1 MGDAALGELML
12 HLRSLYGG
20 DAEQALLQLAR
31 EIGAERTAALI
42 EQARLPQLRCPR
54 CAHNGFY
61 RHGKANNLQR
71 YRCQR
76 CGRTFNCLTNTPL
89 ARLRL
94 KDRWP
99 AYFDSL
105 RDPACTVH
113 RAADQVGVHANTSFR
128 WRHRMLDWVKYDRPR
143 TLQGIVEVDETFLLE
158 SEKGNKQLVRRARK
172 RGGVARRRGISAEQV
187 NIVVARD
194 RAGAT
199 VDFVAG
205 RGALKVASLDTHL
218 LPKLERELERDT
230 LLVTDGNPVYA
241 RFARKARIA
250 HSCVNV
256 SEGVRVKGPIHVQ
269 NVNAYHSRFK
279 AWLRHFHGV
288 ATRYLNNYLG
298 WRWAIDMKRID
309 DATRFLRAA
318 LGVFTT

>member
-1 MGDAALGELML
+1 MGDAALGELLL

-20 DAEQALLQLAR
+20 DAEHALLQLAR
-31 EIGAERTAALI
+31 EIGADRTAALI
-42 EQARLPQLRCPR
+42 EQARLPQLCCPR
-54 CAHNGFY
+54 CTHNGFY

-76 CGRTFNCLTNTPL
+76 CGRTYNCLTNTPL

-94 KDRWP
+94 KDRWL
-99 AYFDSL
+99 AYCDSL

-128 WRHRMLDWVKYDRPR
+128 WRHRFLDWVKHDRPR
-143 TLQGIVEVDETFLLE
+143 SLQGIVEVDETFLLE
-158 SEKGNKQLVRRARK
+158 SEKGNQQLRHRRARK
-172 RGGVARRRGISAEQV
+172 RGGAARRRGISAEQV

-194 RAGAT
+194 RGGRT

-205 RGALKVASLDTHL
+205 RGALKIASLVSHL
-218 LPKLERELERDT
+218 LPKLESDVR
-230 LLVTDGNPVYA
+230 LVTDGNPVYT
-241 RFARKARIA
+241 RFAHKARIA
-250 HSCVNV
+250 HNCVNV
-256 SEGVRVKGPIHVQ
+256 SEGIRVKGVIHVQ

-279 AWLRHFHGV
+279 EWLRHFHGV
-288 ATRYLNNYLG
+288 ATRYLSNYLG
-298 WRWAIDMKRID
+298 WRWAIDLRRID
-309 DATRFLRAA
+309 DARRFLRAA

>member
-42 EQARLPQLRCPR
+42 EQARLPQLCCPR
-54 CAHNGFY
+54 CTHTGFY

-71 YRCQR
+71 YRCRR

-94 KDRWP
+94 KDRWS

-128 WRHRMLDWVKYDRPR
+128 WRHRMLDRVNDDRPR
-143 TLQGIVEVDETFLLE
+143 TLTGIVEADETFLLE
-158 SEKGNKQLVRRARK
+158 SEKGNKQLVHRRARK

-194 RAGAT
+194 RTGGT
-199 VDFVAG
+199 IDFVAG
-205 RGALKVASLDTHL
+205 RGALKVARLDTHL
-218 LPKLERELERDT
+218 LPKLERDV
-230 LLVTDGNPVYA
+230 LLLTDGNPVYA
-241 RFARKARIA
+241 RFARKAGIR
-250 HSCVNV
+250 HRGLNLSK
-256 SEGVRVKGPIHVQ
+256 GVRVEGAWHIQ

-279 AWLRHFHGV
+279 EWLRHFHGV
-288 ATRYLNNYLG
+288 ATRYLDNYLG
-298 WRWAIDMKRID
+298 WRWAIDMNRID
-309 DATRFLRAA
+309 KATRFLRAA
-318 LGVFTT
+318 LGVFTI

>member
-1 MGDAALGELML
+1 MGDAALGKLL
-12 HLRSLYGG
+12 LQLQSLFEGEQ
-20 DAEQALLQLAR
+20 EQALLQLAR
-31 EIGAERTAALI
+31 DIGAERTAALI
-42 EQARLPQLRCPR
+42 EQARLPQLCCPR
-54 CAHNGFY
+54 CTHSGFY

-158 SEKGNKQLVRRARK
+158 SEKGNKHLVHRRARK
-172 RGGVARRRGISAEQV
+172 RGGMARRCGISAEQV

-194 RAGAT
+194 RTGGT

-205 RGALKVASLDTHL
+205 RGALKEAALHAQL
-218 LPKLERELERDT
+218 LPKLERNV
-230 LLVTDGNPVYA
+230 LLVTDGNPVYT

-256 SEGVRVKGPIHVQ
+256 SEGVRVIGPIHVQ
-269 NVNAYHSRFK
+269 NVNAYHSRLK

-298 WRWAIDMKRID
+298 WRWAIDMRRID

>member
-31 EIGAERTAALI
+31 EIGAERTAVLI
-42 EQARLPQLRCPR
+42 EQARLPQLCCPR
-54 CAHNGFY
+54 CKHTGFY
-61 RHGKANNLQR
+61 RHGKANSLQR
-71 YRCQR
+71 YRCRR

-94 KDRWP
+94 KDRWL

-105 RDPACTVH
+105 RDPACTVQ

-128 WRHRMLDWVKYDRPR
+128 WRHRMLDWARQDRPR

-158 SEKGNKQLVRRARK
+158 SEKGNKQLVHRRPRK

-194 RAGAT
+194 RSGGT
-199 VDFVAG
+199 IDFVAG
-205 RGALKVASLDTHL
+205 RGALKVARLDTDL
-218 LPKLERELERDT
+218 LPRLERDV
-230 LLVTDGNPVYA
+230 LLLTDGNPVYA
-241 RFARKARIA
+241 RFARKAGIR
-250 HSCVNV
+250 HRGLNLSK
-256 SEGVRVKGPIHVQ
+256 GVRVEGGWHIQ

-279 AWLRHFHGV
+279 EWLRHFHGV
-288 ATRYLNNYLG
+288 ATRYLDNYLG
-298 WRWAIDMKRID
+298 WCWAIDMNRID
-309 DATRFLRAA
+309 NATRFLRAA
-318 LGVFTT
+318 LGDFTT